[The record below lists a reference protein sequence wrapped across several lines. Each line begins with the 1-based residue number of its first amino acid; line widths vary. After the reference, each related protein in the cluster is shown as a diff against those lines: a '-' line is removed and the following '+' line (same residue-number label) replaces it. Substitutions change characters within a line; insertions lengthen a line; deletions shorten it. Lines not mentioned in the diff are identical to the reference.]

1 MNKGIITKIHI
12 DEDGVKYNIRL
23 DRNVKIPE
31 NDKDGVEYNIYIDYI
46 DSDPPKAC
54 LFKTTTD
61 CVFGANVVIANI
73 GCKCEFELNFDEFDK
88 GGNIKI
94 VKISYER

>member
-1 MNKGIITKIHI
+1 MNKGIITKIRM

-31 NDKDGVEYNIYIDYI
+31 NDKDGIEYNIYID
-46 DSDPPKAC
+46 SDKIEAR

-73 GCKCEFELNFDEFDK
+73 GCKCEFGLKFDDD
-88 GGNIKI
+88 GNITIKD
-94 VKISYER
+94 ISYER

>member
-31 NDKDGVEYNIYIDYI
+31 NDKDGVEYNIYID
-46 DSDPPKAC
+46 SEPPKAQ

-61 CVFGANVVIANI
+61 CVFGANVVIANV
-73 GCKCEFELNFDEFDK
+73 GCKCGFELNFDEFDK

>member
-31 NDKDGVEYNIYIDYI
+31 DGKDVEYNIYIDSKI
-46 DSDPPKAC
+46 PKAY

-73 GCKCEFELNFDEFDK
+73 GCKCEFVLDFGKIDEGD
-88 GGNIKI
+88 NIKI
-94 VKISYER
+94 VKISYKR

>member
-31 NDKDGVEYNIYIDYI
+31 NDKDGVEYNIYID
-46 DSDPPKAC
+46 SKTLKAC

-61 CVFGANVVIANI
+61 CVFEANVVIANI
-73 GCKCEFELNFDEFDK
+73 GCKCEFGLNFDADGK
-88 GGNIKI
+88 ITIKE
-94 VKISYER
+94 ISYER

>member
-31 NDKDGVEYNIYIDYI
+31 NDKDGVEYNIYID
-46 DSDPPKAC
+46 SEPPKAQ
-54 LFKTTTD
+54 LFKTATD

-73 GCKCEFELNFDEFDK
+73 GCKCEFVLDFGKFDDD
-88 GGNIKI
+88 GKI
-94 VKISYER
+94 TIREISYEK

>member
-12 DEDGVKYNIRL
+12 DDDKIKYNIRL

-31 NDKDGVEYNIYIDYI
+31 NGKDVEYNIYI
-46 DSDPPKAC
+46 DSDPPKAQ
-54 LFKTTTD
+54 LFKTTAD
-61 CVFGANVVIANI
+61 CEFCFKGVVINI
-73 GCKCEFELNFDEFDK
+73 GCKCGFELNFDEFDK